1 MYEGLIIASTSV
13 LVKVWLVCV
22 VAVIGVLL
30 YRSAFPR
37 IADEEAGA
45 GAHPA
50 GVGGVPRPST
60 ADTPPGGS
68 PARAAEP
75 LIDTRPRMRCP
86 RCAELILVEARLCRF
101 CGYRF
106 ADKLGPAG
114 DEGSRR

>member
-22 VAVIGVLL
+22 VAVVGILL

-37 IADEEAGA
+37 TADEETGA
-45 GAHPA
+45 GAQP
-50 GVGGVPRPST
+50 GPVGVPGIST
-60 ADTPPGGS
+60 TATP
-68 PARAAEP
+68 PARAVEP

-114 DEGSRR
+114 NEARR